1 MDHACFPFL
10 RFRSFLCLLS
20 SSLSLPWYSILFC
33 VVPRPR
39 LRLPG
44 HPSQWPPPVLALL
57 LLHDFVPSFLQI
69 SNSYP
74 LRYDPFFHDNNG
86 RTLRIP

>member
-69 SNSYP
+69 FKLVP
-74 LRYDPFFHDNNG
+74 
-86 RTLRIP
+86 IAV